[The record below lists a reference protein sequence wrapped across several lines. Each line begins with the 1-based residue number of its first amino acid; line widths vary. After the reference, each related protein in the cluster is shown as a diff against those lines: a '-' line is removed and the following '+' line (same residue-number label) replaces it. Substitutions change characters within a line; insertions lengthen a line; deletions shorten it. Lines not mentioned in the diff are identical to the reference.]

1 MKIIVKDW
9 PLLSR
14 LVPEVDAVSEAPT
27 RLNVHPEGA
36 DVMVPGLMLKPVGTV
51 IVAVP
56 SFADPVSKFVIVILY
71 C

>member
-1 MKIIVKDW
+1 MKVIVRDW

-14 LVPEVDAVSEAPT
+14 LLPEVDAVSTAPA
-27 RLNVHPEGA
+27 RFNVHPEGA
-36 DVMVPGLMLKPVGTV
+36 DVMVPGLMLKPLGIV